1 MSKVTRRE
9 FVTTAMV
16 GAMATP
22 ALIASADPSGSQAA
36 DDGVRVG
43 PFVGHVDAECAM
55 LWYRSGCEGS
65 FTAVLHLNGDEV
77 GRQAAAARAENDFCL
92 RWRFDGLKPVTRY
105 RYQILQGDA
114 TIVADSDCYLVTGP
128 SLEDGAKV
136 CLAFGSC
143 AKIEPLA
150 LWSQMEEQGAQGI
163 VLLGDTPYID
173 STNLEIARQKH
184 RNFVAIPQFA
194 AVIRHTPMWGTW
206 DDHDFGV
213 NDSSGTLPGKEH
225 TRRAFAEY
233 RANATCGHEGE
244 GIYTRFRL
252 GPVEV
257 FLLDTR
263 WFADTE
269 PSPVAPDKPTLLGKQ
284 QWEWLKKGLKES
296 DATFKVIAC
305 GMIWDDKE
313 NRERDDWGTYTH
325 ERSALFDFLGEEQ
338 ISGVLLMGGDIH
350 CSRLLRYNTEK
361 QVGYPLYQCIV
372 SPIHSSTIPSLN
384 VAHRDLIRGEAV
396 PHVWLRLTAD
406 STQSPAVLHA
416 EWVQMNG
423 QEMWD
428 LRLTEDEM
436 RAS

>member
-1 MSKVTRRE
+1 MSRVTRRE
-9 FVTTAMV
+9 FV
-16 GAMATP
+16 ATSVAGVIAAP
-22 ALIASADPSGSQAA
+22 ALAA
-36 DDGVRVG
+36 AERNVPREAAENGTG
-43 PFVGHVDAECAM
+43 PFVGHVDTQQAM
-55 LWYRSGCEGS
+55 LWYRPASEGD
-65 FTAVLHLNGDEV
+65 FTAVLYRDGAE
-77 GRQAAAARAENDFCL
+77 AARQTASSHAEHDLCL
-92 RWRFDGLKPVTRY
+92 HWRFEGLEPDTRY
-105 RYQILQGDA
+105 QYRILQDDTLLA
-114 TIVADSDCYLVTGP
+114 EADCYFRTAPPVD
-128 SLEDGAKV
+128 EAARV

-143 AKIEPLA
+143 AKTESLP
-150 LWSQMEEQGAQGI
+150 LWSQMQEQGAQGI

-173 STNLEIARQKH
+173 TTKLDVVRQKH
-184 RNFVAIPQFA
+184 RRFVEIPELA
-194 AVIRHTPMWGTW
+194 AVIRHTPLWGTW

-213 NDSSGTLPGKEH
+213 NDSTGHLKGKEN

-233 RANATCGHEGE
+233 RANATCGHGDE

-269 PSPVAPDKPTLLGKQ
+269 PSPVAPDKPTLLGKR
-284 QWEWLKKGLKES
+284 QWEWLKQGVKES
-296 DATFKVIAC
+296 EATFKVIAC

-325 ERSALFDFLGEEQ
+325 ERSALFDFLGQER

-350 CSRLLRYNTEK
+350 CSRLLRYNTES
-361 QVGYPLYQCIV
+361 QVGYPLHQCIV

-384 VAHRDLIRGEAV
+384 VAHPDLIRGEAV

-406 STQSPAVLHA
+406 STQTPAVLHA
-416 EWVQMNG
+416 EWIQMNG

-436 RAS
+436 KA